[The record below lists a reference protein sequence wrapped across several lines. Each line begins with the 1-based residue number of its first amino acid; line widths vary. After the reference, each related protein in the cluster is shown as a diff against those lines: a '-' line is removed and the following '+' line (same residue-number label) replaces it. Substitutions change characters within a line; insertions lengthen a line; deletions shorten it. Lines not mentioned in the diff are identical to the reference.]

1 MFILNAINQYVN
13 NIVYVKCYSVV
24 CKQHC
29 VNQILLFTHRFYCFQ
44 IVDMLL
50 EKPDIDVNAATS
62 YDGQTALILAAA
74 VDHQPIVEALLA
86 HPDIK
91 ADAKT
96 TLGYNAALYALMI
109 GNTEIYNILNAHSKG
124 GQYFIIL

>member
-1 MFILNAINQYVN
+1 MCILNVKEQYVN
-13 NIVYVKCYSVV
+13 NIVYIKCYRAVSNAI
-24 CKQHC
+24 
-29 VNQILLFTHRFYCFQ
+29 NQFTHRFYCFQ

-86 HPDIK
+86 HPGIK

-109 GNTEIYNILNAHSKG
+109 GNTEICNILNAHSKG
-124 GQYFIIL
+124 GQYFIPP